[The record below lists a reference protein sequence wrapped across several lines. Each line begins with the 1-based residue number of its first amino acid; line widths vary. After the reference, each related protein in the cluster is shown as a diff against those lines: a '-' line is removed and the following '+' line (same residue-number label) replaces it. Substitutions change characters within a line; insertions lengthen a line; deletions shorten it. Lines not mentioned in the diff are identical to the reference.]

1 VARKGRT
8 DRGLMQREDVRGNL
22 TWYVRLMH
30 DGKERRFGSF
40 PTKTK
45 AREFYAKAKTEQKE
59 GRFFPERYQHGGY
72 DTVAKVIDQY
82 LETAKTKKAY
92 KDEKF
97 FGKWWKEW
105 FKDQRL
111 NAITPQRIEEAKQHL
126 AEQRRTPSRINRYQA
141 WLRHVLNVAIRDG
154 KLTVNP
160 TAKVK
165 MLREPK
171 GKTRCLSIEEET
183 KLVEQLGPKYGPY
196 ARFAMLTGLRQR
208 EQFHME
214 WSNVDLEKGLLSL
227 PLTKSGD
234 VQYIPLNEEAKAIL
248 RSLDS
253 WQRSRWVFPSKNPA
267 RPIDPCNFMRIYR
280 AAVVASKI
288 QWVTWHDLRHTFAS
302 RLAMQDATQGTIAA
316 LLRHS
321 TTTLVRRYAHLSPSY
336 LKEAV
341 EQVSSFGK
349 VETLDTESASLK
361 DELEPVSIPTVTK
374 TGNEEGVE
382 AGNRA

>member
-1 VARKGRT
+1 MARKGRQ
-8 DRGLMQREDVRGNL
+8 DRGLYQRTNAQGKAV
-22 TWYVRLMH
+22 WYVRLYH
-30 DGKERRFGSF
+30 EGKERHFGSF

-45 AREFYAKAKTEQKE
+45 AREFYEKAKTEQKE

-72 DTVAKVIDQY
+72 DTVEAVIDRY
-82 LETAKTKKAY
+82 LESAKTKRAY
-92 KDEKF
+92 KDEQF
-97 FGKWWKEW
+97 FGRWWKAW

-126 AEQRRTPSRINRYQA
+126 AEQKRTPSRINRYQA

-183 KLVEQLGPKYGPY
+183 KLLEQLGQKYGPY

-214 WSNVDLEKGLLSL
+214 WSNVDLEKGLLTL

-253 WQRSRWVFPSKNPA
+253 WQRSRWVFPSNKPA
-267 RPIDPCNFMRIYR
+267 RPINPCNFMRIYR

-349 VETLDTESASLK
+349 VETPDTESASLK
-361 DELEPVSIPTVTK
+361 NELEPVSIPTVTK

-382 AGNRA
+382 VGNRA